1 MTTIAKYRHLSQCST
16 PAGHFVIL
24 AIDHRAN
31 LLEALN
37 QHAPSPVDDQQFVA
51 FKQQVIRHLLPA
63 ASAVLTDPAYGI
75 GPGIADLTISG
86 QHGILA
92 PIEVTDYHTH
102 PGQRQMALIP
112 GWSAAKI
119 KRIGGSGVK
128 LLLTYHPEAEN
139 AAGQRAFAERII
151 EECAQHD
158 IPFFLEPVTYSLEP
172 EKRMDTLE
180 LRQIVVEMAGL
191 FSRMGADVLKL
202 QFPVDPAQEPDE
214 TTWQAACEEIDAA
227 CTVPWALLS
236 GGVDFETFA
245 HQTQIACA
253 AGASGIMVGRAV
265 WAEATQCHGNERET
279 FLTTTAQQRM
289 ERLASICAAHARPWH
304 KRVDKPSLSLNWYE
318 SYPG

>member
-1 MTTIAKYRHLSQCST
+1 
-16 PAGHFVIL
+16 
-24 AIDHRAN
+24 
-31 LLEALN
+31 
-37 QHAPSPVDDQQFVA
+37 
-51 FKQQVIRHLLPA
+51 
-63 ASAVLTDPAYGI
+63 
-75 GPGIADLTISG
+75 
-86 QHGILA
+86 
-92 PIEVTDYHTH
+92 
-102 PGQRQMALIP
+102 QMALIP

-214 TTWQAACEEIDAA
+214 
-227 CTVPWALLS
+227 
-236 GGVDFETFA
+236 
-245 HQTQIACA
+245 
-253 AGASGIMVGRAV
+253 
-265 WAEATQCHGNERET
+265 
-279 FLTTTAQQRM
+279 
-289 ERLASICAAHARPWH
+289 
-304 KRVDKPSLSLNWYE
+304 
-318 SYPG
+318 